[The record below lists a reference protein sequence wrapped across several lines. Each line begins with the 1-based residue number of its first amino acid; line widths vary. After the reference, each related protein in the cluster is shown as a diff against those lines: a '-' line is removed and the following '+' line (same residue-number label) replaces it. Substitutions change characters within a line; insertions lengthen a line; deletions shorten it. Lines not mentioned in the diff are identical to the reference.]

1 MANKHDDL
9 RRLNSVIRAYS
20 RRLAVRGAVRAGM
33 TGLLYGAI
41 ATTLIA
47 LILWA
52 IGVPRVAGLVTLGV
66 LPVSAIAGFILGWRR
81 SHPGDYRTAKLLDS
95 ELGKGDRISSAWFF
109 LSSETETDNPFTAL
123 AIREGLEAARQVS
136 GRVRPGGA
144 SLRPAFAAL
153 ISGGLCV
160 VWVLM
165 LFPARVIP
173 PEEAVSADTASKMQR
188 MMKTLSQASSGNG
201 KDDTQ
206 MKELL
211 EQLNINADDMAKMTQ
226 ADVMRMLN
234 EKGIQVSASGDKA
247 KAIEA
252 IKSTLADMELI
263 NKKMAEIEKRNNSA
277 YGIKTKDGS
286 QISGSRIKTTVTDE
300 SIVMAKLKQAA
311 GLQANDSEIT
321 AEMERERKDAQQRA
335 KDARSKAGL
344 QTDVAYTVDASK
356 MLKNDEKFQN
366 DVREAVSDPNSEAAQ
381 RVKKAYKDLAR
392 KDLEKGDVPPGAA
405 DKMLKWI
412 QNQ

>member
-1 MANKHDDL
+1 MTNKQDDL

-20 RRLAVRGAVRAGM
+20 RRLAIRGALLAGM
-33 TGLLYGAI
+33 TGLLYGALSAI
-41 ATTLIA
+41 VIA
-47 LILWA
+47 LILWM
-52 IGVPRVAGLVTLGV
+52 IGVPRAAGLGMLGL
-66 LPVSAIAGFILGWRR
+66 LPISMLAGCILGWRR

-95 ELGKGDRISSAWFF
+95 ELKKGDRISSAWFL
-109 LSSETETDNPFTAL
+109 LSSDSDADNPFNAL
-123 AIREGLEAARQVS
+123 AIREGLEAAREAS
-136 GRVRPGGA
+136 GRVSPSGA
-144 SLRPAFAAL
+144 SLRPAFSSLVCAA
-153 ISGGLCV
+153 LCV
-160 VWVLM
+160 VCILK

-173 PEEAVSADTASKMQR
+173 PEEAVSAETAGKMQR
-188 MMKTLSQASSGNG
+188 MMKTLAQATSGNG

-234 EKGIQVSASGDKA
+234 EKGIKVGASGDKA

-286 QISGSRIKTTVTDE
+286 QISGARIKTTVTDE
-300 SIVMAKLKQAA
+300 SIVIAKLKQAA
-311 GLQANDSEIT
+311 GLQENDSEIT

-356 MLKNDEKFQN
+356 MLKSDEKFQN
-366 DVREAVSDPNSEAAQ
+366 DVREAVSDPTSEAAQ

-392 KDLEKGDVPPGAA
+392 KDLEKGDVPAGAA

>member
-1 MANKHDDL
+1 MTNKQDDL

-20 RRLAVRGAVRAGM
+20 RRLAIRGSLRAAM
-33 TGLLYGAI
+33 KGLIYSAI
-41 ATTLIA
+41 AAI
-47 LILWA
+47 ILSLLLWM
-52 IGVPRVAGLVTLGV
+52 IGVSRVAGLAV
-66 LPVSAIAGFILGWRR
+66 LSLLPLSAFGGFILGWRR
-81 SHPGDYRTAKLLDS
+81 SSQTDYCAAKLIDS
-95 ELGKGDRISSAWFF
+95 ELGRGDRISSAWFL
-109 LSSETETDNPFTAL
+109 LSNNADDDNPFAAL
-123 AIREGLEAARQVS
+123 AIRDGLDAAREAA
-136 GRVRPGGA
+136 GRIRPSSA
-144 SLRPAFAAL
+144 SLRPAFSAILA
-153 ISGGLCV
+153 SGLCIA
-160 VWVLM
+160 WVLL

-173 PEEAVSADTASKMQR
+173 PEEAVSAETAGKMQR
-188 MMKTLSQASSGNG
+188 MLKTLSQASSGNG

-234 EKGIQVSASGDKA
+234 EKGIQVGNSGDKA

-286 QISGSRIKTTVTDE
+286 QISGSRIKTVVTDE
-300 SIVMAKLKQAA
+300 AMVIAKLKSAA
-311 GLQANDSEIT
+311 GLQENDSEIT
-321 AEMERERKDAQQRA
+321 AEMEREQKEAQQRA
-335 KDARSKAGL
+335 KDARCKAGL
-344 QTDVAYTVDASK
+344 QTDVQYTVDASK
-356 MLKNDEKFQN
+356 MLKSDERFQN
-366 DVREAVSDPNSEAAQ
+366 DVREAVSDPTSEAAQ

>member
-1 MANKHDDL
+1 MTNKRDEF
-9 RRLNSVIRAYS
+9 RRLTSVIRAYS
-20 RRLAVRGAVRAGM
+20 RRLAIYGSLRTTMSGLLISALAAVLLSLALWAVGAPRASGLAVLALLPLGAVVGC
-33 TGLLYGAI
+33 
-41 ATTLIA
+41 
-47 LILWA
+47 
-52 IGVPRVAGLVTLGV
+52 
-66 LPVSAIAGFILGWRR
+66 ILGWRR
-81 SHPGDYRTAKLLDS
+81 NCQSDYRAAKMIDA
-95 ELGKGDRISSAWFF
+95 ELGHGDRISSAWFL
-109 LSSETETDNPFTAL
+109 LSENSTADNPFAEL
-123 AIREGLEAARQVS
+123 AIRDGLEAAKS
-136 GRVRPGGA
+136 ATRVRPRL
-144 SLRPAFAAL
+144 SSMRPTLFAIIATG
-153 ISGGLCV
+153 ICTAWVCV
-160 VWVLM
+160 

-173 PEEAVSADTASKMQR
+173 PEEAVSAETAGKMQR
-188 MMKTLSQASSGNG
+188 MIKTLALATGGNG

-211 EQLNINADDMAKMTQ
+211 EQLNMNADDMAKMTQ

-234 EKGIQVSASGDKA
+234 EKGIQVGGGDKA

-286 QISGSRIKTTVTDE
+286 QISGSRIKTVVTDE
-300 SIVMAKLKQAA
+300 AMVIAKLKQAA

-321 AEMERERKDAQQRA
+321 AEMEREQKEAQLRA
-335 KDARSKAGL
+335 KDARGKAGL
-344 QTDVAYTVDASK
+344 QTDVQYTVDASK
-356 MLKNDEKFQN
+356 MLKSDERFQN
-366 DVREAVSDPNSEAAQ
+366 DVREAVSDPTSEAAT